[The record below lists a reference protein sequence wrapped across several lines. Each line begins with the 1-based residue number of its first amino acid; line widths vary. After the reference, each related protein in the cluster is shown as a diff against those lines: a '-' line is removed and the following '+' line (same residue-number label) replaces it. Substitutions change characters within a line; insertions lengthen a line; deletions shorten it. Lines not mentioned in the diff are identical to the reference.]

1 MLEKWKLSINNKGF
15 EGGVLMDLSKA
26 FVTINH
32 QLLLTKLHAY
42 GFSKEALAMVCSYLL
57 NQKQGIKINILVLER
72 IQY

>member
-26 FVTINH
+26 FVTINL

-42 GFSKEALAMVCSYLL
+42 GFSKQALAIICCYLS
-57 NQKQGIKINILVLER
+57 K
-72 IQY
+72 